1 MRRLHLKYWHKTY
14 LASLALAAG
23 LLAALFAV
31 LQISCRQSFAARVD
45 ELLTR
50 QHALVTTVAEDTAA
64 VLASR
69 PDALAQLWSNHGQ
82 SARGQG
88 LGLGIFRN
96 GEAVYSSLPTAEPLP
111 EITTLVA
118 GQRSWQVRMVEGGHL
133 FYATTALAGDLIGYT
148 ITMTAPI
155 EDFYTEWQRIAAV
168 CAGLGTAAAGAFALG
183 LYLVLR
189 RLSRPL
195 QTLTEA
201 ARSMAGGDYTRRATA
216 PGAPRTDEVG
226 ELGRALDELAATVDA
241 QLKTLSTEA
250 EAKQRLV
257 DDLSHEM
264 RTPLTAIGGYAEYIQ
279 RADLRGSE
287 LQEALDTIRFESG
300 RLLNLSQQLVRLSVL
315 RQEPPELTEQDAA
328 ALLRRAAKAL
338 RPKAA
343 ARGVALHCE
352 TPEALPAI
360 QGEAALLES
369 LVVNL
374 GDNAIKACAAGGTV
388 TLAGAAAADGGCA
401 LTVTDN
407 GRGMDAGTLAR
418 IGQPFYRADKARAR
432 AEGGAGLGVAL
443 CRSIT
448 AAHGAQ
454 LQYESEPGR
463 GTRATVTFPPA
474 AAFTTSQQVG
484 DKTVIREG

>member
-216 PGAPRTDEVG
+216 PA
-226 ELGRALDELAATVDA
+226 
-241 QLKTLSTEA
+241 
-250 EAKQRLV
+250 
-257 DDLSHEM
+257 
-264 RTPLTAIGGYAEYIQ
+264 
-279 RADLRGSE
+279 
-287 LQEALDTIRFESG
+287 
-300 RLLNLSQQLVRLSVL
+300 
-315 RQEPPELTEQDAA
+315 
-328 ALLRRAAKAL
+328 RRAPTKSANW
-338 RPKAA
+338 A
-343 ARGVALHCE
+343 ARWTSWPPPSMPSSRPFQPKPMPSSGWW
-352 TPEALPAI
+352 TTFRTR
-360 QGEAALLES
+360 
-369 LVVNL
+369 
-374 GDNAIKACAAGGTV
+374 CA
-388 TLAGAAAADGGCA
+388 
-401 LTVTDN
+401 
-407 GRGMDAGTLAR
+407 
-418 IGQPFYRADKARAR
+418 
-432 AEGGAGLGVAL
+432 
-443 CRSIT
+443 
-448 AAHGAQ
+448 
-454 LQYESEPGR
+454 
-463 GTRATVTFPPA
+463 PP
-474 AAFTTSQQVG
+474 
-484 DKTVIREG
+484 